1 MSSFFL
7 NMGWNHTKDTKSRI
21 DQLLGENKSKLAKER
36 NRRDCHFLEDEGD
49 VFVPT
54 PPLSTT
60 RP

>member
-1 MSSFFL
+1 ME
-7 NMGWNHTKDTKSRI
+7 NVIHTKAYQYIENLDKA